1 MWDLRQFGDG
11 VPVAIFKHHSG
22 PITSVEWHPTDSTV
36 FAASGED
43 HQITLWDLSVE
54 KDDEQ
59 ENVTSASGSTLP
71 PQLLFIHMV
80 CTVCL
85 LKVSFESLRI
95 NSRFSFIKPFIHLLL
110 ELVQSKNIVLSH
122 ILKSRLL
129 TSLMVILQLSQQII
143 QS

>member
-11 VPVAIFKHHSG
+11 IPVAIFKHHSG
-22 PITSVEWHPTDSTV
+22 PITSIEWHPTDSTI

-59 ENVTSASGSTLP
+59 ENVTSASGSSLP

-80 CTVCL
+80 CFVSL
-85 LKVSFESLRI
+85 LKVSFESLRV
-95 NSRFSFIKPFIHLLL
+95 NCLVNFMKSFIHLLL
-110 ELVQSKNIVLSH
+110 GLFAIQGYNSKSH
-122 ILKSRLL
+122 TKI
-129 TSLMVILQLSQQII
+129 
-143 QS
+143 

>member
-11 VPVAIFKHHSG
+11 IPVAIFKHHSG
-22 PITSVEWHPTDSTV
+22 PITSVEWHPTDSTI

-59 ENVTSASGSTLP
+59 ENVTSASGSSLP

-80 CTVCL
+80 CFVSL
-85 LKVSFESLRI
+85 LKVSFESLRV
-95 NSRFSFIKPFIHLLL
+95 NCLANFIKPFIHLLL
-110 ELVQSKNIVLSH
+110 GLFAIQGYNSKSH
-122 ILKSRLL
+122 TKI
-129 TSLMVILQLSQQII
+129 
-143 QS
+143 